1 MKDEAES
8 IPATMA
14 WEVASLTAT
23 VAVAAEDAESRKVG
37 NEREGGGNGN
47 ERGSGGCGGRRI
59 EKGGE

>member
-23 VAVAAEDAESRKVG
+23 VAVAAEDAELRKVG
-37 NEREGGGNGN
+37 NEKEG
-47 ERGSGGCGGRRI
+47 EGRRR
-59 EKGGE
+59 KR